1 MAAAPANRRR
11 AVSRVEW
18 QSSLSV
24 VGSWMDLV
32 HEGRTKEEE
41 DQFARRGPAFVLLRL
56 SVVLGRSPFWSV
68 VRCID
73 GDHAAIWKDREGNG
87 SKRRSV
93 NASAREPKV

>member
-41 DQFARRGPAFVLLRL
+41 DQFARQCDSRSFRTARL
-56 SVVLGRSPFWSV
+56 V
-68 VRCID
+68 
-73 GDHAAIWKDREGNG
+73 AI
-87 SKRRSV
+87 
-93 NASAREPKV
+93 